1 MICAELGRERSAIMQ
16 MRLPRDSGIKSTC
29 SALLPKCSFFLV
41 ITGRTEFRE
50 ALRSMVRKQVEGERE
65 RYAVS
70 TSVPSLEE
78 QDRGD
83 ELTEYH
89 DIWLSEGI

>member
-1 MICAELGRERSAIMQ
+1 M
-16 MRLPRDSGIKSTC
+16 SGN
-29 SALLPKCSFFLV
+29 
-41 ITGRTEFRE
+41 
-50 ALRSMVRKQVEGERE
+50 
-65 RYAVS
+65 AVS

-89 DIWLSEGI
+89 DIWLSEEGILQAPWWSLIGSWLDDKAILQPRRTSRSGDWIVLVHVC